1 MWICS
6 TILTEAGCGPGLI
19 TIQYKGIN
27 RKSVSYS
34 EKSFI
39 QYKIAG
45 IFYLSKCLIKQ
56 RVLIF
61 QPVSFIYNQGSPVK
75 TVNKQR
81 SISSYLQRNHYCQCK
96 KTESHVKLKR
106 WLCLAELKRLPLH
119 EPQASITNVVEEWE
133 EFTSTGFQEP
143 ILLLNYSLK
152 SKLSKFIWICCSSLH
167 LHFCGKNYVSK
178 VSQTSKEIYHVEKD
192 MKLGP

>member
-1 MWICS
+1 M
-6 TILTEAGCGPGLI
+6 
-19 TIQYKGIN
+19 
-27 RKSVSYS
+27 
-34 EKSFI
+34 
-39 QYKIAG
+39 
-45 IFYLSKCLIKQ
+45 
-56 RVLIF
+56 
-61 QPVSFIYNQGSPVK
+61 SFIYNQGSPVK

-143 ILLLNYSLK
+143 ILLLNYSPK

-178 VSQTSKEIYHVEKD
+178 VRQTSKEIYHVEKD
-192 MKLGP
+192 MKLGPYTHAKTQQRWQASDCRGITNLLQIIQECNFSSVRAWYSHMHHRTVQAAESLAAY